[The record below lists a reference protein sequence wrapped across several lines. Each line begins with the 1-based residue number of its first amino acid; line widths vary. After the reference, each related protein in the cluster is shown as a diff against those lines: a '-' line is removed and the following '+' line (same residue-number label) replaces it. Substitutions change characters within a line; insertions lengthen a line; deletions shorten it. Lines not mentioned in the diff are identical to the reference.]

1 MKKTLVVV
9 MACNAFVAYAGAGAI
24 ETTGSGSLN
33 LDAYRGQSI
42 KVEFDSSPKL
52 TVELQKRFEE
62 LGFKTAAAEPD
73 VTIKVGAVFSFQKP
87 RTREQQLN
95 FGRVVEESD
104 IDAAVQKEA
113 SNATRAPG
121 VELGPLVQG
130 LRGNLSA
137 DMILGVGLVDSILR
151 MSGARGW
158 FNKLVA
164 GDERGICLGTE
175 EMCKD
180 WKKYTQRMR
189 LGTLIV
195 SKDGQ
200 RQVIRSEASTKSEE
214 LLPEQLFREGM
225 GDLTNRLFPVS
236 TPQETKPALE
246 PEPLGVAPGAVAT
259 TPVGDAQ

>member
-1 MKKTLVVV
+1 MKKTLVMVV
-9 MACNAFVAYAGAGAI
+9 CCTALGAFAGSGSI
-24 ETTGSGSLN
+24 QTLGSGSLN
-33 LDAYRGQSI
+33 LDAYKGQSI

-52 TVELQKRFEE
+52 TAELQKRFED
-62 LGFKTAAAEPD
+62 LGFKTATADPD

-87 RTREQQLN
+87 RAREQQLN
-95 FGRVVEESD
+95 FGRVVEQSN
-104 IDAAVQKEA
+104 IAAVVQKEA
-113 SNATRAPG
+113 SNTTQAPG

-137 DMILGVGLVDSILR
+137 NMVLGAGLVDSILS

-158 FNKLVA
+158 FNKLVS

-180 WKKYTQRMR
+180 WKKYTQHMR
-189 LGTLIV
+189 LGTLVV

-200 RQVIRSEASTKSEE
+200 RQVIRSEASTKNEE

-225 GDLTNRLFPVS
+225 GDLTSRLFPVS
-236 TPQETKPALE
+236 APQETKPVPE
-246 PEPLGVAPGAVAT
+246 PEPLSAAPGAVAA
-259 TPVGDAQ
+259 TPAGDAQ